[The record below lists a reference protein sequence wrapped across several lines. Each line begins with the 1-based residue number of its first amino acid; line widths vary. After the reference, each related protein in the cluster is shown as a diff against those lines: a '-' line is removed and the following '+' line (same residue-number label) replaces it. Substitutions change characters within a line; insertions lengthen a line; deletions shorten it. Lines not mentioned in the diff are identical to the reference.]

1 MENHIDTYLTFA
13 LGKEHFAL
21 NVGHVEKILE
31 NQPVTVV
38 PKAPTYMLGVF
49 NLRGDVIPL
58 IDTRQKFGMEPT
70 EIKNTTCVL
79 VINIENDGE
88 KIKLGAL
95 VDSVNEVVKYE
106 ASEINA
112 LPTVGK
118 QKNTEFIQGV
128 LKIGDRF
135 VLLLDADKI
144 FSVDEIIELRAENFD
159 L

>member
-1 MENHIDTYLTFA
+1 MT
-13 LGKEHFAL
+13 
-21 NVGHVEKILE
+21 
-31 NQPVTVV
+31 Q
-38 PKAPTYMLGVF
+38 
-49 NLRGDVIPL
+49 R
-58 IDTRQKFGMEPT
+58 
-70 EIKNTTCVL
+70 
-79 VINIENDGE
+79 

-106 ASEINA
+106 AAEINA

-159 L
+159 LNDL